1 MPNYA
6 MGCRG
11 NTMGGKCMPW
21 PSQGYTM
28 GCQAELKHIKAMPR
42 ANKAIPWVAKGLYSF
57 ILSESPP
64 TIDFLGVTGHLL
76 NLNLS

>member
-1 MPNYA
+1 MS
-6 MGCRG
+6 
-11 NTMGGKCMPW
+11 GKCMPW

-28 GCQAELKHIKAMPR
+28 GCQAKLKHI
-42 ANKAIPWVAKGLYSF
+42 KAIPWVAKGLYSF